1 MALEYSYFSFEELEC
16 FWYQKESKRR
26 RHVSV
31 GRLGR
36 WALALGLVVDEE
48 RRSRILHV
56 TRKPPTTTNKT
67 TKPPQSH
74 RVPSVPGQTNYKLG
88 ANFKLSSKLPG
99 IARLIS
105 PRPRCL
111 KYQFLFCFCP
121 SISRRSL
128 DDFI

>member
-1 MALEYSYFSFEELEC
+1 MFLV
-16 FWYQKESKRR
+16 SKRVKAPKACIGWTTR
-26 RHVSV
+26 T
-31 GRLGR
+31 
-36 WALALGLVVDEE
+36 LALGLVVDEE
-48 RRSRILHV
+48 RRVTNPSRDSETADNDKQNHQA
-56 TRKPPTTTNKT
+56 TAKP
-67 TKPPQSH
+67 
-74 RVPSVPGQTNYKLG
+74 PGQTNYKLG

>member
-1 MALEYSYFSFEELEC
+1 MFLV
-16 FWYQKESKRR
+16 SKRVKAPKACIGWTTR
-26 RHVSV
+26 
-31 GRLGR
+31 
-36 WALALGLVVDEE
+36 ALALGVDEE
-48 RRSRILHV
+48 RRSVAV
-56 TRKPPTTTNKT
+56 TNPSRDSETADNDKQNHRLRTAKPRCP
-67 TKPPQSH
+67 
-74 RVPSVPGQTNYKLG
+74 QTNYKLG